1 MFCVFRCLGLNLR
14 MFIRKK
20 RNASG
25 SITVQIL
32 HKYKGKNHHIKTIGT
47 SNEPEEVDFLYLE
60 AQKCLPGLFNQL
72 SIFAEQ
78 ENPKIQLIKEL
89 NNDDIRVCGPYLVFG
104 KIFSS
109 LGFDQIPDTLFQDL
123 VISRI
128 THPGSKLQ
136 LAEFLHKNG
145 KQTLSVD
152 GIYRFL
158 DKLTNRHKHQIE
170 SISFAHTKKL
180 LGGQIGAIFYDMT
193 TIYFESS
200 KPDEFRMTGFSKE
213 GKHQHPQIFLGLL
226 VGENGYPIGY
236 DIFEGNIYEGHTLI
250 PMIESFEKRFKL
262 DKPVVIADSGLLSK
276 KNIESLKAK
285 NYTFILGARIKNE
298 SKNIISKIEKL
309 NLENGKVAEIEKE
322 DSTRLIISYTDKR
335 ALKDKS
341 NRERGLKRL
350 EKSLNSGKLTKSNI
364 NNRGYNKYLQMT
376 GHVDIKIDYD
386 RFKLDSKWD
395 GLKGYVTN
403 TKLSSDEIIK
413 HYSNLWKIEK
423 AFRISKTDL
432 KIRPIYHRLRDR
444 IEAHICI
451 SFVAYVLYKELD
463 RVLTKHKSNM
473 SINKAIEEINKMYE
487 IQIKDNNNNKTVIQL
502 NNNIHQQKITDIIN
516 QEF

>member
-1 MFCVFRCLGLNLR
+1 

-25 SITVQIL
+25 SITIQIL
-32 HKYKGKNHHIKTIGT
+32 HKYKGKNKIIKTIGT
-47 SNEPEEVDFLYLE
+47 SSVAEEIDQFYFE

-72 SIFAEQ
+72 SVFADQ
-78 ENPKIQLIKEL
+78 ENPTIHLIKEL

-109 LGFDQIPDTLFQDL
+109 LGFDQIPNTLFQDL

-136 LAEFLHKNG
+136 LSEFLFKTG

-152 GIYRFL
+152 SIYRFL
-158 DKLTNRHKHQIE
+158 DKLTNHYKEQIE
-170 SISFAHTKKL
+170 SISFTHTKKL
-180 LGGQIGAIFYDMT
+180 LGGKIGVVFYDMT

-200 KPDEFRMTGFSKE
+200 KPDELRMTGFSKE

-250 PMIESFEKRFKL
+250 PMLESFEKRFKL
-262 DKPVVIADSGLLSK
+262 DKPVVVADSGLLSK
-276 KNIESLKAK
+276 ANIESLKAK

-298 SKNIISKIEKL
+298 SKNIIAKIEKL
-309 NLENGKVAEIEKE
+309 NLKNAEAAEIGKE
-322 DSTRLIISYTDKR
+322 DCTRLIISYTEKR
-335 ALKDKS
+335 ASKDKS
-341 NRERGLKRL
+341 NREKGLKRL

-376 GHVDIKIDYD
+376 GNINIKIDYEK
-386 RFKLDSKWD
+386 FKLDGKWD

-432 KIRPIYHRLRDR
+432 KIRPIFHRLRDR

-463 RVLTKHKSNM
+463 RILAKNKS
-473 SINKAIEEINKMYE
+473 SISIKKAIEEIKKMYE
-487 IQIKDNNNNKTVIQL
+487 IQIPDSNNNKTIIQL
-502 NNNIHQQKITDIIN
+502 KNNINQQEIMDIIN
-516 QEF
+516 LEF

>member
-1 MFCVFRCLGLNLR
+1 

-25 SITVQIL
+25 SITIQIL
-32 HKYKGKNHHIKTIGT
+32 HKHKGKNKIIKTIGT
-47 SNEPEEVDFLYLE
+47 SDVTEEIDQFYFE

-72 SIFAEQ
+72 SVFADQ
-78 ENPKIQLIKEL
+78 ENSTVHLIKEL

-109 LGFDQIPDTLFQDL
+109 LGFNQIPNTLFQDL

-136 LAEFLHKNG
+136 LAEFLLKTG

-152 GIYRFL
+152 SIYRFL
-158 DKLTNRHKHQIE
+158 DKLTNHYKEQIE
-170 SISFAHTKKL
+170 FISFTHTKKL
-180 LGGQIGAIFYDMT
+180 LGGKIGIVFYDMT

-200 KPDEFRMTGFSKE
+200 KPDELRMTGFSKD

-226 VGENGYPIGY
+226 VGKNGYPIGY

-250 PMIESFEKRFKL
+250 PMLESFEKRFKL
-262 DKPVVIADSGLLSK
+262 EKPIVVADSGLLSK
-276 KNIESLKAK
+276 ANIESLKVK

-298 SKNIISKIEKL
+298 SKNIIAKIERL
-309 NLENGKVAEIEKE
+309 NLKNTEAAEIEKE
-322 DSTRLIISYTDKR
+322 DYTRLIISYTEKR
-335 ALKDKS
+335 ASKDKS

-350 EKSLNSGKLTKSNI
+350 EKSLTSGKLTKSNI

-376 GHVDIKIDYD
+376 GEIEIKIDYEK
-386 RFKLDSKWD
+386 FKLDGKWD

-403 TKLSSDEIIK
+403 TKLSSDEIIN

-432 KIRPIYHRLRDR
+432 KIRPIFHRLRDR

-451 SFVAYVLYKELD
+451 SFVAYVLYKELE
-463 RVLTKHKSNM
+463 RILAKNKSLI

-487 IQIKDNNNNKTVIQL
+487 IQISDSNNNKTIIQL
-502 NNNIHQQKITDIIN
+502 KNNINQQEIIDILN
-516 QEF
+516 LEF